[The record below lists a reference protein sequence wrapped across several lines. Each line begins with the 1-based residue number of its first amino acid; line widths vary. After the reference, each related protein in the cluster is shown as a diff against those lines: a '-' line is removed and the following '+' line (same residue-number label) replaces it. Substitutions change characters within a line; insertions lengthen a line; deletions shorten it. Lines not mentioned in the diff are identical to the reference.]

1 MTQEELKLA
10 IKEKR
15 GGIYVLVGE
24 EAYLKRY
31 YLSEFR
37 KAFLEED
44 FAAFNHQRFEGTEID
59 FPALREVM
67 LTPPMMS
74 DYKMCEWHLAD
85 FNALREKGQKELA
98 SLSELRAECKT
109 TAVVFL
115 VEPDDFDLGYL
126 PKKPSKL
133 YTFVSKNADII
144 EFPKST
150 DRQLIPWI
158 GRHFVHAGITVP
170 ASLADKL
177 IERCGHG
184 MDVLKGEIDK
194 LVAYAK
200 ANGKDTVDFEDLVTV
215 TSPTSESDAFALS
228 NAILDGNIESAYRAL
243 GEMKSRRVEPIL
255 ILGSVTSVYSDLLLV
270 AKMANDELSLS
281 EIAKKMKMHEYKA
294 GLYMKAARR
303 RGIPALVATLDACR
317 AADLRAKTGFGVG
330 YGIIERL
337 IAECATK
344 R

>member
-1 MTQEELKLA
+1 MTQEELKRA

-15 GGIYVLVGE
+15 GGIYVFVGE

-37 KAFLEED
+37 KAFVEED

-59 FPALREVM
+59 FPALREAM

-74 DYKMCEWHLAD
+74 DYKMCEWHLAN
-85 FNALREKGQKELA
+85 FNALKEKGQRELA
-98 SLSELRAECKT
+98 SLSEKREDCPN
-109 TAVVFL
+109 TAVIFF
-115 VEPDDFDLGYL
+115 VEPEDFDLGFL

-133 YTFVSKNADII
+133 YTFVSKNADIV

-158 GRHFVHAGITVP
+158 GRHFVHAGITAP
-170 ASLADKL
+170 PSLADKL

-184 MDVLKGEIDK
+184 MDTLKGEIDK

-200 ANGKDTVDFEDLVTV
+200 ANQKDSLDFDDLASV

-228 NAILDGNIESAYRAL
+228 NAILEGNVESAYRAL

-270 AKMANDELSLS
+270 AKMAADGLPQA
-281 EIAKKMKMHEYKA
+281 EIAKKMKMHDYKA
-294 GLYMKAARR
+294 GLYIKAARR
-303 RGIPALVATLDACR
+303 RGVNALVATLDACR
-317 AADLRAKTGFGVG
+317 EADIRAKTGFGVG

-337 IAECATK
+337 VAECATK